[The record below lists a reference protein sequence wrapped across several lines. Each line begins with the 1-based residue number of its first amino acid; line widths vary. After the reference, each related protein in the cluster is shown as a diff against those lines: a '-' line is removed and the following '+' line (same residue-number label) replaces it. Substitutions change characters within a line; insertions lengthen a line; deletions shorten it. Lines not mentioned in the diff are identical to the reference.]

1 MALAA
6 IGSPDIAERIT
17 EASALELKLAGINW
31 AYSPVGDVNS
41 NPRNP
46 IIGSFL
52 STCHPIASSYISPL
66 QVYGLLAT
74 VYPTHFQRQNVVLN
88 ICIC

>member
-31 AYSPVGDVNS
+31 AYSPVADVNS

-52 STCHPIASSYISPL
+52 SICYLSRPLTSSVAGVRSFGDGI
-66 QVYGLLAT
+66 
-74 VYPTHFQRQNVVLN
+74 PTHFQRRNVVLIVY
-88 ICIC
+88 IC